1 MMDITEHD
9 QNLMAKHFNHALLV
23 SVHIV
28 CRHDNEC
35 DRCVLIRTYLYK
47 HYNIFC
53 HTKQLIIVHSKT
65 RYAIQD

>member
-28 CRHDNEC
+28 CRHDDEC
-35 DRCVLIRTYLYK
+35 DRCVLIRTYTCTSIT
-47 HYNIFC
+47 IFSVI
-53 HTKQLIIVHSKT
+53 LNS
-65 RYAIQD
+65 